1 MNLPRRVLHYNDQ
14 LGRATVAILQA
25 LGYVAALFAESF
37 YWIFLG
43 TRRRQPVRLA
53 SVFRQMMEVG
63 VQAIPIIGL
72 LLFTIG
78 VMLAIQGLHTL
89 KAFGA
94 ESQLVVGVALAITRE
109 FSPLIVGI
117 LVAGRSGSALAARI
131 GSMQVS
137 QEVDALRVIGV
148 NPVRYLVAP
157 SLLAMLVMLPAL
169 TILGDVV
176 GIFGAAVFSLPE
188 LGISAGAFMQQT
200 LDALEV
206 SDVLQGVAKSA
217 VFAVL
222 IALIGCATGFSV
234 KGGAEGVGHATT
246 QAVVVSISSL
256 IVADMFFT
264 YFLNR

>member
-1 MNLPRRVLHYNDQ
+1 MSVARLLLRHTDQ
-14 LGRATVAILQA
+14 LGRATVAGLQA
-25 LGYVAALFAESF
+25 LGYAAALFAESI
-37 YWIFLG
+37 YWVLLG
-43 TRRRQPVRLA
+43 KRRHQPVRLA
-53 SVFRQMMEVG
+53 SVFRQMMETG
-63 VQAIPIIGL
+63 VHAIPIICL

-137 QEVDALRVIGV
+137 QEIDALRVIGV

-169 TILGDVV
+169 TILGDVA

-188 LGISAGAFMQQT
+188 LGISLGAYMQQT
-200 LDALEV
+200 LDALETG
-206 SDVLQGVAKSA
+206 DVLQGVAKSG

-222 IALIGCATGFSV
+222 IALTGCATGFSV

-256 IVADMFFT
+256 IVADMLFT